1 MWLANW
7 RFRASQCRWRHGPL
21 GRRQRA
27 LCERQDEG
35 ITDVAVPMECQ
46 LLSGDPES
54 VASSVDALDV
64 IEGPARQSCA
74 LFPDLVTNFV
84 ADFMFCAR

>member
-1 MWLANW
+1 
-7 RFRASQCRWRHGPL
+7 
-21 GRRQRA
+21 
-27 LCERQDEG
+27 
-35 ITDVAVPMECQ
+35 MECQ